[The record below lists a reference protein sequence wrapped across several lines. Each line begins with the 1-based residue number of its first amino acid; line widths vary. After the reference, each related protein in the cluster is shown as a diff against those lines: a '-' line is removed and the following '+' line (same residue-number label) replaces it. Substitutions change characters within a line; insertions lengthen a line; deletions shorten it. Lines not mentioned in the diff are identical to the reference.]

1 MVKIKFYSVNQYG
14 FPVTFC
20 YAIVSYTLWQKF
32 SKYLINEIL
41 LLKPYQSSIRVY
53 NLRKFSFPYFQNG
66 QLKLDEDS
74 WMGYA
79 TKFFTSDDPNDPSK
93 YYFGMH

>member
-1 MVKIKFYSVNQYG
+1 MVSLSHFAMRLFLTRYG
-14 FPVTFC
+14 KDFNSETTF
-20 YAIVSYTLWQKF
+20 KD